1 MTQAKGFW
9 LSLLLVFCAMR
20 LADALNAY
28 IGLWVIPARLAQ
40 GALGAVLPL
49 MSFGAF
55 LAVPVGVLATVFSRQ
70 LCAYAA
76 AGDAERARG
85 LLRDALGA
93 TALVFLAAMAVATP
107 CLPWL
112 CGLLRV
118 ECSAA
123 GYLAVAYGLTAAFAP
138 LFLAA
143 LQALRRFGA
152 LASANLLAA
161 PVRLAAM
168 LLLLPGLGLSGYF
181 LGQLASILTTIGV
194 VCWALRGLLRGGAG
208 RRGGAKAWRADLRP
222 MARYAAKVALAAA
235 VGAVPGLVCAFV
247 VRVRLPDVE
256 SGAYYLLTRFSEI
269 ATYCGSTVSL
279 VLFPFAVAA
288 RARGEDSA
296 ALRDGALAATL
307 GGGLALAALFWF
319 LLPWLFPLIPGYA
332 AYVPFARLAAYLTL
346 ITACNVAAAAHF
358 SHAQARDDF
367 RYLLYYIPLSLG
379 AAAALWAFGG
389 GTLLRVLHLLLA
401 CALAQLAAVGAEL
414 LLTRKRNACH
424 DQDRD

>member
-1 MTQAKGFW
+1 MTQAKRFW
-9 LSLLLVFCAMR
+9 LSLLLVFGAMR

-28 IGLWVIPARLAQ
+28 VGLWLIPARLGQ

-49 MSFGAF
+49 MSFGGF

-76 AGDAERARG
+76 AGDAVRARG
-85 LLRDALGA
+85 LLRDALGWA
-93 TALVFLAAMAVATP
+93 AAAFLAAMAVATP

-123 GYLAVAYGLTAAFAP
+123 GGLAVAYGLVAAFVP

-143 LQALRRFGA
+143 LQALQRFGA

-161 PVRLAAM
+161 PVRLTAM
-168 LLLLPGLGLSGYF
+168 LLLLPGLGLAGYF
-181 LGQLASILTTIGV
+181 LGQLASIAATLGV
-194 VCWALRGLLRGGAG
+194 VCWALRGLLRGG
-208 RRGGAKAWRADLRP
+208 GGAGAAAWRADLRP

-247 VRVRLPDVE
+247 IRVRLPEVE

-269 ATYCGSTVSL
+269 ATYCGGTVSL
-279 VLFPFAVAA
+279 VLFPFAVSA
-288 RARGEDSA
+288 RARGEESA
-296 ALRDGALAATL
+296 PLRNGALAATL

-379 AAAALWAFGG
+379 AAGALWAFGG
-389 GTLLRVLHLLLA
+389 GSLLRVLHLLLA
-401 CALAQLAAVGAEL
+401 CALAQLACVGAEL
-414 LLTRKRNACH
+414 LFTRKRNLCH
-424 DQDRD
+424 DQTRD